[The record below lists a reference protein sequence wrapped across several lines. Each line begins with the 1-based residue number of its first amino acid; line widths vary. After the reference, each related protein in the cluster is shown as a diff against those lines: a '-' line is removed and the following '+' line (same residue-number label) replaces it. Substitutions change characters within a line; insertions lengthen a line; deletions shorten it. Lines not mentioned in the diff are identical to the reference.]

1 MVAGFPLV
9 PGSARNLFQFIK
21 VWKSLEKK
29 RCPWKYLNQFLKL
42 PASVL
47 QCMLSMAC
55 HVCFVHYCSKLH
67 CVRQL
72 CVIISNTHRSSC
84 NTWTVLYWISTETCS
99 LLGVAPLRAYGKK
112 LLQSPE
118 KVNLSERP
126 GGAVKQDD
134 KTKNVLIVSCSLPL
148 GHSFRGIVWN
158 IINEGQLLFH
168 NSEVKFNTSR
178 NCAVVFVLYC
188 TVLYCWR
195 WP

>member
-42 PASVL
+42 SACVL

-99 LLGVAPLRAYGKK
+99 LLGVATLRAYGKNCFSLQK
-112 LLQSPE
+112 KSTFQRGLAELL
-118 KVNLSERP
+118 NRMI
-126 GGAVKQDD
+126 KQ
-134 KTKNVLIVSCSLPL
+134 KMYSLYPAAC
-148 GHSFRGIVWN
+148 HWVTA
-158 IINEGQLLFH
+158 
-168 NSEVKFNTSR
+168 SEV
-178 NCAVVFVLYC
+178 
-188 TVLYCWR
+188 
-195 WP
+195 